1 MTEHIVSSYDD
12 DLKEISDGVINMG
25 DEVLGALNNIETL
38 LKNNDHELAKKIIKN
53 DLIINDLGQSV
64 ENKVFNI
71 LASRQPMAIDL
82 RIVFSAVKISLYL
95 ERCGDMC
102 KGISNRVLKG
112 DLNEAQSPETIS
124 LLVNMC
130 SMVHSNLGIVM
141 EDYSKKECDNSVKVW
156 KSDSEIDSL
165 YSEILMDI
173 LNSIKT
179 NPDATDALV
188 PLLFIARY
196 LERVGDQ
203 ATMVSTDNDI
213 IVNEFALHQNYPNPF
228 NPQTTIKFS
237 LPEAQLVNLSV
248 YNMLGQQVLTLV
260 DRELPAGYH
269 TAKWYAGN
277 IASGVYIY
285 RLTSNGKSLTQK
297 MLLMK

>member
-12 DLKEISDGVINMG
+12 DLKEISDGVISMSG
-25 DEVLGALNNIETL
+25 EVLGALNNIETL
-38 LKNNDHELAKKIIKN
+38 LKNNDHELAQKIIKN

-141 EDYSKKECDNSVKVW
+141 EDYLKKECDNSVKVW

-203 ATMVSTDNDI
+203 ATNVAEETYFVVTGEDLEGLEKTE
-213 IVNEFALHQNYPNPF
+213 VENE
-228 NPQTTIKFS
+228 TTF
-237 LPEAQLVNLSV
+237 
-248 YNMLGQQVLTLV
+248 
-260 DRELPAGYH
+260 
-269 TAKWYAGN
+269 
-277 IASGVYIY
+277 
-285 RLTSNGKSLTQK
+285 
-297 MLLMK
+297 

>member
-25 DEVLGALNNIETL
+25 YEVLGALNNIETL
-38 LKNNDHELAKKIIKN
+38 LKNNDHELAQKIIKN

-130 SMVHSNLGIVM
+130 SMVHSNLRIVM
-141 EDYSKKECDNSVKVW
+141 EDYSKKECENSVKVW

-203 ATMVSTDNDI
+203 ATNVAEETYFVVTGEDLEGLEKTE
-213 IVNEFALHQNYPNPF
+213 VENE
-228 NPQTTIKFS
+228 TTF
-237 LPEAQLVNLSV
+237 
-248 YNMLGQQVLTLV
+248 
-260 DRELPAGYH
+260 
-269 TAKWYAGN
+269 
-277 IASGVYIY
+277 
-285 RLTSNGKSLTQK
+285 
-297 MLLMK
+297 

>member
-25 DEVLGALNNIETL
+25 DEVLVALNNIETL

-130 SMVHSNLGIVM
+130 SMVHSNLRIVM

-203 ATMVSTDNDI
+203 ATNVAEETYFVVTGEDLEGLEKTE
-213 IVNEFALHQNYPNPF
+213 VENE
-228 NPQTTIKFS
+228 TTF
-237 LPEAQLVNLSV
+237 
-248 YNMLGQQVLTLV
+248 
-260 DRELPAGYH
+260 
-269 TAKWYAGN
+269 
-277 IASGVYIY
+277 
-285 RLTSNGKSLTQK
+285 
-297 MLLMK
+297 

>member
-12 DLKEISDGVINMG
+12 DLKEISDGVISMG
-25 DEVLGALNNIETL
+25 GEVLGALNNIETL
-38 LKNNDHELAKKIIKN
+38 LKNNDHELAQKIIKN

-130 SMVHSNLGIVM
+130 SIVHSNLRIVM
-141 EDYSKKECDNSVKVW
+141 EDYSKKECENSVKVW

-203 ATMVSTDNDI
+203 ATNVAEETYFVVTGEDLEGLEKTE
-213 IVNEFALHQNYPNPF
+213 VENE
-228 NPQTTIKFS
+228 TTF
-237 LPEAQLVNLSV
+237 
-248 YNMLGQQVLTLV
+248 
-260 DRELPAGYH
+260 
-269 TAKWYAGN
+269 
-277 IASGVYIY
+277 
-285 RLTSNGKSLTQK
+285 
-297 MLLMK
+297 

>member
-12 DLKEISDGVINMG
+12 DLKEISNGVINMG

-130 SMVHSNLGIVM
+130 SMVHSNLRIVM

-203 ATMVSTDNDI
+203 ATNVAEETYFVVTGEDLEGLEKTE
-213 IVNEFALHQNYPNPF
+213 VENE
-228 NPQTTIKFS
+228 TTF
-237 LPEAQLVNLSV
+237 
-248 YNMLGQQVLTLV
+248 
-260 DRELPAGYH
+260 
-269 TAKWYAGN
+269 
-277 IASGVYIY
+277 
-285 RLTSNGKSLTQK
+285 
-297 MLLMK
+297 

>member
-12 DLKEISDGVINMG
+12 DLKEISDGVISMG
-25 DEVLGALNNIETL
+25 GEVLGALNNIETL
-38 LKNNDHELAKKIIKN
+38 LKNNDHELAQKIIKN

-130 SMVHSNLGIVM
+130 SMVHSNLRIVM

-165 YSEILMDI
+165 YSEIFLTTASARI
-173 LNSIKT
+173 LYLLSISFSR
-179 NPDATDALV
+179 ALRAS
-188 PLLFIARY
+188 IA
-196 LERVGDQ
+196 L
-203 ATMVSTDNDI
+203 STDVTI
-213 IVNEFALHQNYPNPF
+213 GSSISSIF
-228 NPQTTIKFS
+228 NK
-237 LPEAQLVNLSV
+237 
-248 YNMLGQQVLTLV
+248 
-260 DRELPAGYH
+260 
-269 TAKWYAGN
+269 
-277 IASGVYIY
+277 
-285 RLTSNGKSLTQK
+285 
-297 MLLMK
+297 

>member
-12 DLKEISDGVINMG
+12 DLKEISNGVINMG

-53 DLIINDLGQSV
+53 DLTINDLGQSV

-203 ATMVSTDNDI
+203 ATNVAEETYFVVTGEDLEGLEKTE
-213 IVNEFALHQNYPNPF
+213 VENE
-228 NPQTTIKFS
+228 TTF
-237 LPEAQLVNLSV
+237 
-248 YNMLGQQVLTLV
+248 
-260 DRELPAGYH
+260 
-269 TAKWYAGN
+269 
-277 IASGVYIY
+277 
-285 RLTSNGKSLTQK
+285 
-297 MLLMK
+297 

>member
-38 LKNNDHELAKKIIKN
+38 LKNNDHELAKEIIKN

-130 SMVHSNLGIVM
+130 SMVHSNLRIVM

-203 ATMVSTDNDI
+203 ATNVAEETYFVVTGEDLEGLEKTE
-213 IVNEFALHQNYPNPF
+213 VENE
-228 NPQTTIKFS
+228 TTF
-237 LPEAQLVNLSV
+237 
-248 YNMLGQQVLTLV
+248 
-260 DRELPAGYH
+260 
-269 TAKWYAGN
+269 
-277 IASGVYIY
+277 
-285 RLTSNGKSLTQK
+285 
-297 MLLMK
+297 

>member
-25 DEVLGALNNIETL
+25 DEVLEALNNIETL

-203 ATMVSTDNDI
+203 ATNVAEETYFVVTGEDLEGLEKTE
-213 IVNEFALHQNYPNPF
+213 VENE
-228 NPQTTIKFS
+228 TTF
-237 LPEAQLVNLSV
+237 
-248 YNMLGQQVLTLV
+248 
-260 DRELPAGYH
+260 
-269 TAKWYAGN
+269 
-277 IASGVYIY
+277 
-285 RLTSNGKSLTQK
+285 
-297 MLLMK
+297 

>member
-12 DLKEISDGVINMG
+12 DLKEISDGVISMG
-25 DEVLGALNNIETL
+25 GEVLGALNNIETL
-38 LKNNDHELAKKIIKN
+38 LKNNDHELAKEIIKN

-124 LLVNMC
+124 LIVNMC
-130 SMVHSNLGIVM
+130 SMVHSNLRIVM

-203 ATMVSTDNDI
+203 ATNVAEETYFVVTGEDLEGLEKTE
-213 IVNEFALHQNYPNPF
+213 VENE
-228 NPQTTIKFS
+228 TTF
-237 LPEAQLVNLSV
+237 
-248 YNMLGQQVLTLV
+248 
-260 DRELPAGYH
+260 
-269 TAKWYAGN
+269 
-277 IASGVYIY
+277 
-285 RLTSNGKSLTQK
+285 
-297 MLLMK
+297 

>member
-12 DLKEISDGVINMG
+12 DLKEISDGVISMG
-25 DEVLGALNNIETL
+25 GEVLGALNNIETL
-38 LKNNDHELAKKIIKN
+38 LKNNDHELAQKIIKN

-130 SMVHSNLGIVM
+130 SMVHSNLRIVM
-141 EDYSKKECDNSVKVW
+141 EDYSKKECENSVKVW

-203 ATMVSTDNDI
+203 ATNVAEETYFVVTGEDLEGLEKTE
-213 IVNEFALHQNYPNPF
+213 VENE
-228 NPQTTIKFS
+228 
-237 LPEAQLVNLSV
+237 
-248 YNMLGQQVLTLV
+248 
-260 DRELPAGYH
+260 
-269 TAKWYAGN
+269 
-277 IASGVYIY
+277 
-285 RLTSNGKSLTQK
+285 TSF
-297 MLLMK
+297 

>member
-12 DLKEISDGVINMG
+12 DLKEISDGVISMG
-25 DEVLGALNNIETL
+25 GEVLGALNNIETL
-38 LKNNDHELAKKIIKN
+38 LKNNDHELAQKIIKN

-64 ENKVFNI
+64 EIKVFNI

-130 SMVHSNLGIVM
+130 SMVHSNLRIVM
-141 EDYSKKECDNSVKVW
+141 EDYSKKECENSVKVW

-203 ATMVSTDNDI
+203 ATNVAEETYFVVTGADLEGLEKTE
-213 IVNEFALHQNYPNPF
+213 VENE
-228 NPQTTIKFS
+228 TTF
-237 LPEAQLVNLSV
+237 
-248 YNMLGQQVLTLV
+248 
-260 DRELPAGYH
+260 
-269 TAKWYAGN
+269 
-277 IASGVYIY
+277 
-285 RLTSNGKSLTQK
+285 
-297 MLLMK
+297 

>member
-12 DLKEISDGVINMG
+12 DLKEISDGVISMG
-25 DEVLGALNNIETL
+25 GEVLGALNNIETL
-38 LKNNDHELAKKIIKN
+38 LKNNDHELAQKIIKN

-130 SMVHSNLGIVM
+130 SMVHSNLRIVM

-203 ATMVSTDNDI
+203 ATNVAEETYFVVTGEDLEGLEKI
-213 IVNEFALHQNYPNPF
+213 EVENE
-228 NPQTTIKFS
+228 TTF
-237 LPEAQLVNLSV
+237 
-248 YNMLGQQVLTLV
+248 
-260 DRELPAGYH
+260 
-269 TAKWYAGN
+269 
-277 IASGVYIY
+277 
-285 RLTSNGKSLTQK
+285 
-297 MLLMK
+297 

>member
-38 LKNNDHELAKKIIKN
+38 LKNNDHELAKEIIKN

-203 ATMVSTDNDI
+203 ATNVAEETYFVVTGEDLEGLEKTE
-213 IVNEFALHQNYPNPF
+213 VENE
-228 NPQTTIKFS
+228 TTF
-237 LPEAQLVNLSV
+237 
-248 YNMLGQQVLTLV
+248 
-260 DRELPAGYH
+260 
-269 TAKWYAGN
+269 
-277 IASGVYIY
+277 
-285 RLTSNGKSLTQK
+285 
-297 MLLMK
+297 

>member
-1 MTEHIVSSYDD
+1 
-12 DLKEISDGVINMG
+12 MG
-25 DEVLGALNNIETL
+25 DEVLAALNNIETL

-141 EDYSKKECDNSVKVW
+141 EEYSKKECDNSVKVW

-203 ATMVSTDNDI
+203 ATNVAEETYFVVTGEDLEGLEKTE
-213 IVNEFALHQNYPNPF
+213 VENE
-228 NPQTTIKFS
+228 TTF
-237 LPEAQLVNLSV
+237 
-248 YNMLGQQVLTLV
+248 
-260 DRELPAGYH
+260 
-269 TAKWYAGN
+269 
-277 IASGVYIY
+277 
-285 RLTSNGKSLTQK
+285 
-297 MLLMK
+297 

>member
-12 DLKEISDGVINMG
+12 DLKEISDGVISMG
-25 DEVLGALNNIETL
+25 GEVLGALNNIETL

-141 EDYSKKECDNSVKVW
+141 EDYLKKECDNSVKVW

-203 ATMVSTDNDI
+203 ATNVAEETYFVVTGEDLEGLEKTE
-213 IVNEFALHQNYPNPF
+213 VENE
-228 NPQTTIKFS
+228 TTF
-237 LPEAQLVNLSV
+237 
-248 YNMLGQQVLTLV
+248 
-260 DRELPAGYH
+260 
-269 TAKWYAGN
+269 
-277 IASGVYIY
+277 
-285 RLTSNGKSLTQK
+285 
-297 MLLMK
+297 

>member
-38 LKNNDHELAKKIIKN
+38 LKNNDHELAQKIIKN

-130 SMVHSNLGIVM
+130 SMVHSNLRIVM
-141 EDYSKKECDNSVKVW
+141 EDYSKKECENSVKVW

-203 ATMVSTDNDI
+203 ATNVAEETYFVVTGEDLEGLEKTE
-213 IVNEFALHQNYPNPF
+213 VENE
-228 NPQTTIKFS
+228 TTF
-237 LPEAQLVNLSV
+237 
-248 YNMLGQQVLTLV
+248 
-260 DRELPAGYH
+260 
-269 TAKWYAGN
+269 
-277 IASGVYIY
+277 
-285 RLTSNGKSLTQK
+285 
-297 MLLMK
+297 

>member
-12 DLKEISDGVINMG
+12 DLKQISDGVINMG

-130 SMVHSNLGIVM
+130 SMVHSNLRIVM
-141 EDYSKKECDNSVKVW
+141 EDYSKKECENSVKVW

-203 ATMVSTDNDI
+203 ATNVAEETYFVVTGEDLEGLEKTE
-213 IVNEFALHQNYPNPF
+213 VENE
-228 NPQTTIKFS
+228 TTF
-237 LPEAQLVNLSV
+237 
-248 YNMLGQQVLTLV
+248 
-260 DRELPAGYH
+260 
-269 TAKWYAGN
+269 
-277 IASGVYIY
+277 
-285 RLTSNGKSLTQK
+285 
-297 MLLMK
+297 

>member
-1 MTEHIVSSYDD
+1 
-12 DLKEISDGVINMG
+12 
-25 DEVLGALNNIETL
+25 
-38 LKNNDHELAKKIIKN
+38 
-53 DLIINDLGQSV
+53 
-64 ENKVFNI
+64 
-71 LASRQPMAIDL
+71 MAIDL

-141 EDYSKKECDNSVKVW
+141 EDYSKKEVTIQLKFGNLTA
-156 KSDSEIDSL
+156 KSTLL

-203 ATMVSTDNDI
+203 ATNVAEETYFVVTGEDLEGLEKTE
-213 IVNEFALHQNYPNPF
+213 VENE
-228 NPQTTIKFS
+228 TTF
-237 LPEAQLVNLSV
+237 
-248 YNMLGQQVLTLV
+248 
-260 DRELPAGYH
+260 
-269 TAKWYAGN
+269 
-277 IASGVYIY
+277 
-285 RLTSNGKSLTQK
+285 
-297 MLLMK
+297 

>member
-173 LNSIKT
+173 LNCIKT

-203 ATMVSTDNDI
+203 ATNVAEETYFVVTGEDLEGLEKTE
-213 IVNEFALHQNYPNPF
+213 VENE
-228 NPQTTIKFS
+228 TTF
-237 LPEAQLVNLSV
+237 
-248 YNMLGQQVLTLV
+248 
-260 DRELPAGYH
+260 
-269 TAKWYAGN
+269 
-277 IASGVYIY
+277 
-285 RLTSNGKSLTQK
+285 
-297 MLLMK
+297 

>member
-1 MTEHIVSSYDD
+1 
-12 DLKEISDGVINMG
+12 MG

-203 ATMVSTDNDI
+203 ATNVAEETYFVVTGEDLEGLEKTE
-213 IVNEFALHQNYPNPF
+213 VENE
-228 NPQTTIKFS
+228 TTF
-237 LPEAQLVNLSV
+237 
-248 YNMLGQQVLTLV
+248 
-260 DRELPAGYH
+260 
-269 TAKWYAGN
+269 
-277 IASGVYIY
+277 
-285 RLTSNGKSLTQK
+285 
-297 MLLMK
+297 

>member
-38 LKNNDHELAKKIIKN
+38 LKNNDHELAKEIIKN

-130 SMVHSNLGIVM
+130 SMVHSNLWIVM

-203 ATMVSTDNDI
+203 ATNVAEETYFVVTGEDLEGLEKTE
-213 IVNEFALHQNYPNPF
+213 VENE
-228 NPQTTIKFS
+228 TTF
-237 LPEAQLVNLSV
+237 
-248 YNMLGQQVLTLV
+248 
-260 DRELPAGYH
+260 
-269 TAKWYAGN
+269 
-277 IASGVYIY
+277 
-285 RLTSNGKSLTQK
+285 
-297 MLLMK
+297 

>member
-12 DLKEISDGVINMG
+12 DLKEISDGVIKMG

-203 ATMVSTDNDI
+203 ATNVAEETYFVVTGEDLEGLEKTE
-213 IVNEFALHQNYPNPF
+213 VENE
-228 NPQTTIKFS
+228 TTF
-237 LPEAQLVNLSV
+237 
-248 YNMLGQQVLTLV
+248 
-260 DRELPAGYH
+260 
-269 TAKWYAGN
+269 
-277 IASGVYIY
+277 
-285 RLTSNGKSLTQK
+285 
-297 MLLMK
+297 

>member
-12 DLKEISDGVINMG
+12 DLKEISNGVINMG

-141 EDYSKKECDNSVKVW
+141 EDYLKKECDNSVKVW

-203 ATMVSTDNDI
+203 ATNVAEETYFVVTGEDLEGLEKTE
-213 IVNEFALHQNYPNPF
+213 VENE
-228 NPQTTIKFS
+228 TTF
-237 LPEAQLVNLSV
+237 
-248 YNMLGQQVLTLV
+248 
-260 DRELPAGYH
+260 
-269 TAKWYAGN
+269 
-277 IASGVYIY
+277 
-285 RLTSNGKSLTQK
+285 
-297 MLLMK
+297 

>member
-25 DEVLGALNNIETL
+25 EEVLGALNNIETL

-203 ATMVSTDNDI
+203 ATNVAEETYFVVTGEDLEGLEKTE
-213 IVNEFALHQNYPNPF
+213 VENE
-228 NPQTTIKFS
+228 TTF
-237 LPEAQLVNLSV
+237 
-248 YNMLGQQVLTLV
+248 
-260 DRELPAGYH
+260 
-269 TAKWYAGN
+269 
-277 IASGVYIY
+277 
-285 RLTSNGKSLTQK
+285 
-297 MLLMK
+297 

>member
-38 LKNNDHELAKKIIKN
+38 LKNNDHELAEEIIKN

-203 ATMVSTDNDI
+203 ATNVAEETYFVVTGEDLEGLEKTE
-213 IVNEFALHQNYPNPF
+213 VENE
-228 NPQTTIKFS
+228 TTF
-237 LPEAQLVNLSV
+237 
-248 YNMLGQQVLTLV
+248 
-260 DRELPAGYH
+260 
-269 TAKWYAGN
+269 
-277 IASGVYIY
+277 
-285 RLTSNGKSLTQK
+285 
-297 MLLMK
+297 

>member
-130 SMVHSNLGIVM
+130 SMVHSNLGIVT

-203 ATMVSTDNDI
+203 ATNVAEETYFVVTGEDLEGLEKTE
-213 IVNEFALHQNYPNPF
+213 VENE
-228 NPQTTIKFS
+228 TTF
-237 LPEAQLVNLSV
+237 
-248 YNMLGQQVLTLV
+248 
-260 DRELPAGYH
+260 
-269 TAKWYAGN
+269 
-277 IASGVYIY
+277 
-285 RLTSNGKSLTQK
+285 
-297 MLLMK
+297 

>member
-203 ATMVSTDNDI
+203 ATNVAEETYFVVTGEDLEGLEKTE
-213 IVNEFALHQNYPNPF
+213 VGNE
-228 NPQTTIKFS
+228 TTF
-237 LPEAQLVNLSV
+237 
-248 YNMLGQQVLTLV
+248 
-260 DRELPAGYH
+260 
-269 TAKWYAGN
+269 
-277 IASGVYIY
+277 
-285 RLTSNGKSLTQK
+285 
-297 MLLMK
+297 

>member
-130 SMVHSNLGIVM
+130 SMVHSNLVIVM

-188 PLLFIARY
+188 PLLFIALY

-203 ATMVSTDNDI
+203 AT
-213 IVNEFALHQNYPNPF
+213 
-228 NPQTTIKFS
+228 
-237 LPEAQLVNLSV
+237 NLSEET
-248 YNMLGQQVLTLV
+248 YFVLTGEDLEGLEKTEV
-260 DRELPAGYH
+260 ENE
-269 TAKWYAGN
+269 T
-277 IASGVYIY
+277 
-285 RLTSNGKSLTQK
+285 TF
-297 MLLMK
+297 

>member
-12 DLKEISDGVINMG
+12 DLKEISDGVIKMG

-38 LKNNDHELAKKIIKN
+38 LKNNDHELAQKIIKN

-141 EDYSKKECDNSVKVW
+141 EDYLKKECDNSVKVW

-203 ATMVSTDNDI
+203 ATNVAEETYFVVTGEDLEGLEKTE
-213 IVNEFALHQNYPNPF
+213 VENE
-228 NPQTTIKFS
+228 TTF
-237 LPEAQLVNLSV
+237 
-248 YNMLGQQVLTLV
+248 
-260 DRELPAGYH
+260 
-269 TAKWYAGN
+269 
-277 IASGVYIY
+277 
-285 RLTSNGKSLTQK
+285 
-297 MLLMK
+297 

>member
-38 LKNNDHELAKKIIKN
+38 LKNNDHELAQKIIKN

-141 EDYSKKECDNSVKVW
+141 EDYLKKECDNSVKVW

-203 ATMVSTDNDI
+203 ATNVAEETYFVVTGEDLEGLEKTE
-213 IVNEFALHQNYPNPF
+213 VENE
-228 NPQTTIKFS
+228 TTF
-237 LPEAQLVNLSV
+237 
-248 YNMLGQQVLTLV
+248 
-260 DRELPAGYH
+260 
-269 TAKWYAGN
+269 
-277 IASGVYIY
+277 
-285 RLTSNGKSLTQK
+285 
-297 MLLMK
+297 